1 MPSRGG
7 IRPGNPTPAHA
18 AGQGSPAPIRPDN
31 PTPVHA
37 GKTVGGRPSMYYW
50 KKHCYQKQN
59 LLFTFYI
66 VIR

>member
-1 MPSRGG
+1 MFKHDFVVYPETVPSRGG

-37 GKTVGGRPSMYYW
+37 GKTVGGRPS
-50 KKHCYQKQN
+50 KSRK
-59 LLFTFYI
+59 
-66 VIR
+66 

>member
-1 MPSRGG
+1 MLSRDG

-37 GKTVGGRPSMYYW
+37 GKTVGGRPSKFNYLTGDIII
-50 KKHCYQKQN
+50 K
-59 LLFTFYI
+59 I
-66 VIR
+66 